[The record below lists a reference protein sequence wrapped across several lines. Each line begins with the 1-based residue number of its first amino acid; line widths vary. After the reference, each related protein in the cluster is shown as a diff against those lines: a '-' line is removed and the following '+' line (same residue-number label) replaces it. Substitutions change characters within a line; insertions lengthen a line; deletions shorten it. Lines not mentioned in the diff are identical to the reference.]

1 MNKQFFKK
9 YLLGYETYFS
19 NRLDDVNRIFI
30 NINRLLDHKKLSEI
44 DKNSIVLDLGSGDG
58 SFVELC
64 KEKGIKISSV
74 DGSQGINFEKDKLN
88 FNDNTFDFVIFNSV
102 IEHLYSPNNI
112 LSEVNRILKSN
123 GILITITP
131 NFEFAY
137 KKFYDDPTHVHPYT
151 PKSLDKILNVNGFLN
166 NHLFPNLINKPKFMW
181 DIPLKFYLASILPF
195 RNHTF
200 KNLPI
205 PNFLRGKS
213 TSMIAISIK

>member
-30 NINRLLDHKKLSEI
+30 NINRLLDHKKLSKI
-44 DKNSIVLDLGSGDG
+44 DKSSVVLDLGSGDG

-64 KEKGIKISSV
+64 KEKEIKISSV
-74 DGSQGINFEKDKLN
+74 DGSQGVNFEKDQLN

-112 LSEVNRILKSN
+112 LSEVNRVLKSN

-151 PKSLDKILNVNGFLN
+151 PKSLDKILSVNGFLK

-181 DIPLKFYLASILPF
+181 DMPLKFYLASILPF